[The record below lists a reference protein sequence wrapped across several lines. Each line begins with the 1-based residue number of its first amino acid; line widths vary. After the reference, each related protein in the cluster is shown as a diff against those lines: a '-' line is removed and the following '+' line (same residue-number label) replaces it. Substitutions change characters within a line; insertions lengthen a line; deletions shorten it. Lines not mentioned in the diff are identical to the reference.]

1 MKSLSLRSP
10 HVERLTDRMRGLD
23 GPLIQLWA
31 WPGAGQQAVL
41 DAITEDARFGQPLSL
56 DDLSDEATLR
66 RAVEAA
72 VEGGA
77 RWLVLPA
84 VPSLPAASP
93 ESAGT
98 IARLLEPGQRLLFS
112 APRRRDPG
120 PLGTSYLLPE
130 EFLLQAEELSVLWQ
144 RLTGAEPGAVLVER
158 LLAATD
164 GWYRP
169 LRLAAEAAAG
179 AGGSV
184 DAEGLHRMPAIA
196 SFLRHEVVG
205 LLDPGEADVLLT
217 LSAGDGLHR
226 ELWRQV
232 LPPREEELRRGLV
245 EEWGLVVEGER
256 GPRLPT
262 LLAAF
267 LDDQRRSALP
277 SARRRRLAL
286 RLGRA
291 ELAMG
296 EPVRALVHLVGEGS
310 GPAWHSGNET
320 TSGDAGAGSD
330 NGAEVAQLVSEL
342 LDSSWLTLFADA
354 DLGLLEAAF
363 DRIEGRSGVRSPRAE
378 FLARLTEIL
387 LWRRDALQV
396 HLRGLER
403 SLTDGADRELLLA
416 LRLSLAIM
424 SADGRAAPLPG
435 GGDELRRLPA
445 ELRPLAVLAELTET
459 AAHGSRA
466 GEWEG
471 EEEEEE
477 TPAEPDDV
485 AAVRLVPA
493 LERVEPEYRSE
504 GVGVAPAET
513 GDRSSSPRQA
523 LFERGLVSLLRRRP
537 GLAGELG
544 RRRDLPAA
552 WRRWLAALPPA
563 ALATES
569 YGYAVQLLGKP
580 DVRLRRPGGRPVE
593 LTFPLRR
600 AFQVFAYLATSPG
613 LEATRDELIE
623 AVWWDEDED
632 AVGKNFHPTL
642 SYVRRALKAD
652 AGGDGEE
659 GSGAADPLLLRRGVY
674 RLNPRLAWNVDAV
687 EMARRVEQAR
697 RHLREGQPEQAV
709 ALLQSA
715 WGLYRGPLMAGW
727 DAPWIAARRD
737 ELAGSYQEILS
748 SLGEVCERL
757 DRLTEAMDACR
768 AALME
773 DPLQERIHL
782 ALMRIYARQGRRDL
796 VRRQYERLSGLLSEE
811 LGVEPMAETTDA
823 YHRLMA

>member
-1 MKSLSLRSP
+1 VKSLSLRSP
-10 HVERLTDRMRGLD
+10 HVERLTGRMRGLD

-72 VEGGA
+72 FESGA

-98 IARLLEPGQRLLFS
+98 IARLLVPGQRLLFT
-112 APRRRDPG
+112 ATRRRDPG
-120 PLGTSYLLPE
+120 PLATSYLLPE
-130 EFLLQAEELSVLWQ
+130 EFLLDGEELSDLWR
-144 RLTGAEPGAVLVER
+144 RLTGSEPGAVLVDR

-179 AGGSV
+179 TGGSV

-205 LLDPGEADVLLT
+205 LLDADEARVLLT
-217 LSAGDGLHR
+217 LSAGDGLHQA
-226 ELWRQV
+226 LWREV
-232 LPPREEELRRGLV
+232 LSQREEELRRRLV
-245 EEWGLVVEGER
+245 EEWGLAVEGER

-262 LLAAF
+262 LLGAF
-267 LDDQRRSALP
+267 LDEQRSAALSP
-277 SARRRRLAL
+277 DRRRQFAL
-286 RLGRA
+286 RLGQA
-291 ELAMG
+291 ELALG
-296 EPVRALVHLVGEGS
+296 EPVRALTHLAGEGGAHGGDRGAPGGERS
-310 GPAWHSGNET
+310 A
-320 TSGDAGAGSD
+320 DAG
-330 NGAEVAQLVSEL
+330 GAQAAAQLIADL
-342 LDSSWLTLFADA
+342 LQNSWLTLFADA
-354 DLGLLEAAF
+354 ELGLLEAAF
-363 DRIEGRSGVRSPRAE
+363 EVGRGGSGASSPPAE
-378 FLARLTEIL
+378 FLARLSEIL

-396 HLRGLER
+396 HLRALER
-403 SLTDGADRELLLA
+403 SLAGGTDDGLLTA
-416 LRLSLAIM
+416 LRLSLDILAGE
-424 SADGRAAPLPG
+424 GRAAPAPG
-435 GGDELRRLPA
+435 EGGELRDLPPA
-445 ELRPLAVLAELTET
+445 LRPLAVLAELAE
-459 AAHGSRA
+459 ASAEGSR
-466 GEWEG
+466 
-471 EEEEEE
+471 EEEGDDEGGL
-477 TPAEPDDV
+477 AAPDDV
-485 AAVRLVPA
+485 AAARLVPA
-493 LERVEPEYRSE
+493 LERVEPERRPA
-504 GVGVAPAET
+504 GVGVAPADT
-513 GDRSSSPRQA
+513 GAATSSPLQA
-523 LFERGLVSLLRRRP
+523 LFERGMVGLLRRRP
-537 GLAGELG
+537 GLAGELA

-563 ALATES
+563 ALASES
-569 YGYAVQLLGKP
+569 YGYAIQLLGKP
-580 DVRLRRPGGRPVE
+580 DVRLRRPGGRPLE

-613 LEATRDELIE
+613 REATRDELMQ
-623 AVWWDEDED
+623 AVWWDEDDE
-632 AVGKNFHPTL
+632 AVAKNFHPTL
-642 SYVRRALKAD
+642 SYVRRALKAE
-652 AGGDGEE
+652 GGRSEEE
-659 GSGAADPLLLRRGVY
+659 GEAADPLLLRRGVY
-674 RLNPRLAWNVDAV
+674 RLNPRLAWNVDVV
-687 EMARRVEQAR
+687 ELSRRVEQAR

-715 WGLYRGPLMAGW
+715 WGLYRGPLMSGW
-727 DAPWIAARRD
+727 DAPWISTRRD
-737 ELAGSYQEILS
+737 ELAETYQEILS

-773 DPLQERIHL
+773 DALQERIHL

-796 VRRQYERLSGLLSEE
+796 VRRQYERLSRLLSEE